1 MEGWFKTYR
10 KIIDS
15 PIFDNADALKMWTW
29 ILAKASH
36 KDRVLIV
43 GTQNVEIKKGEF
55 IFGRKMAAEKLKYSE
70 NKTYRLLKLIEKMGM
85 IEVKSNNKFSVIKVV
100 NWGFYQD
107 GSAQSEQQ
115 IDNKQTTDR
124 QQIDNKQTTDR
135 HKQELYNSNTSE
147 NLENEKEITA
157 ILIDEAQFL
166 TYIIA
171 LLTIVS
177 SPFKSILGFD
187 TKGDI
192 PLSS

>member
-55 IFGRKMAAEKLKYSE
+55 IFGRKMAAEKLKFSE

-147 NLENEKEITA
+147 NLENEKEIGA
-157 ILIDEAQFL
+157 SPD
-166 TYIIA
+166 
-171 LLTIVS
+171 S
-177 SPFKSILGFD
+177 S
-187 TKGDI
+187 
-192 PLSS
+192 LSSSEDDWRVRAGR

>member
-1 MEGWFKTYR
+1 MEGWFKTHR

-36 KDRVLIV
+36 KDRVQVI
-43 GTQNVEIKKGEF
+43 GTQNIEIKKGEF
-55 IFGRKMAAEKLKYSE
+55 IFGRKAAAEKLKFSE

-85 IEVKSNNKFSVIKVV
+85 IEVKSNNKFSVVKVV

-115 IDNKQTTDR
+115 IDNKQTA
-124 QQIDNKQTTDR
+124 NR

-147 NLENEKEITA
+147 NGDKEKKIGA
-157 ILIDEAQFL
+157 SPD
-166 TYIIA
+166 
-171 LLTIVS
+171 S
-177 SPFKSILGFD
+177 SF
-187 TKGDI
+187 
-192 PLSS
+192 SSEDDWRVRAGR